1 MFKRIFHLF
10 LCAFF
15 TIHVCGDN
23 FYYNTFNNHGV
34 LGLINMPTARIYE
47 EGSVGVTVYD
57 GTPDQKITVTSSP
70 YDWLEASFFYT
81 NIQGKPYPGFEYQDY
96 KDKGFNLKLKIKE
109 EGIFPAIAIGINDI
123 AGTGFY
129 SAEYIVASYGINNLD
144 FHFGVGWG
152 NLNKDDSKFKNPLVY
167 ISDKFESRPLQY
179 EDQGG
184 QFQLSRYFSDKNIS
198 PYFGFSY
205 AINPKIL
212 IKLERDTT
220 NTNSRISF
228 DEPKSEFSLG
238 MDYIINKNFVSGLS
252 FERNNYI
259 SLRFTYKI
267 DASKSEDSSGY
278 GGFKSIEKIPN
289 QDEYTSFIRSI
300 ENNGI
305 GVNKLVESADFI
317 GLELTQYMHPNLDIV
332 EDIIYSAKIDSGV
345 AKDLKVDYRI
355 ADLQAFSNFD
365 EKEDKNIVYARE
377 KKPNFSSRN
386 RLNIRPFLAARE
398 GFFRYSIFA
407 ENNTQWVMKDNFH
420 FTSNIKYSI
429 KDNFDDL
436 VIPPEDVYPKQVRS
450 DIKDYLREYDNGV
463 IIGRAQ
469 FDYYKT
475 LSKNNHIMLTAG
487 VLEDMYSGYGFE
499 YLNFNSKNNYAYGF
513 EIFNV
518 KKRDYKMRFGTLDF
532 QTTSAFANFYYR
544 NSFMVPFDMKISHG
558 KYLAGDIGT
567 TIELM
572 RTFKNGTQLGVF
584 ASFTDVSS
592 EDFGEGSFDKGI
604 FFNIPIYRNFVNY
617 SWRPL
622 TKDPGAKLIRMNTLH
637 DLLIR
642 FKPFNE
648 QN

>member
-1 MFKRIFHLF
+1 
-10 LCAFF
+10 
-15 TIHVCGDN
+15 
-23 FYYNTFNNHGV
+23 
-34 LGLINMPTARIYE
+34 MPTARIYE
-47 EGSVGVTVYD
+47 EGAVGVTVYD
-57 GTPDQKITVTSSP
+57 GTPDQKITVTSTP

-81 NIQGKPYPGFEYQDY
+81 NIQGMPYPGFEYQDY

-167 ISDKFESRPLQY
+167 ISDKFETRPVQY

-184 QFQLSRYFSDKNIS
+184 QFQPSRYFSDKNIS

-238 MDYIINKNFVSGLS
+238 MDYLINKNFVAGLS

-278 GGFKSIEKIPN
+278 GGYKSTEKILN
-289 QDEYTSFIRSI
+289 QDKYSSFIRSI

-317 GLELTQYMHPNLDIV
+317 GLELTQFMHPNLDII
-332 EDIIYSAKIDSGV
+332 EDIIYSAKIDNEVS
-345 AKDLKVDYRI
+345 KDLKVDYRI
-355 ADLQAFSNFD
+355 ADLQAYSDFD
-365 EKEDKNIVYARE
+365 EKEDQNTVYTRE
-377 KKPNFSSRN
+377 KKSNFSSRN
-386 RLNIRPFLAARE
+386 SLNFRPFLAARE
-398 GFFRYSIFA
+398 GFFRYSILA
-407 ENNTQWVMKDNFH
+407 ENNSQWVTKDNLH

-436 VIPPEDVYPKQVRS
+436 VIPPVDVYPKQVRS
-450 DIKDYLREYDNGV
+450 DIKDYLREYDDGV
-463 IIGRAQ
+463 KIGRAQ

-475 LSKNNHIMLTAG
+475 LSSNNHIMVTAG
-487 VLEDMYSGYGFE
+487 ILEDMYSGYGFE

-513 EIFNV
+513 EVFNV
-518 KKRDYKMRFGTLDF
+518 KKRDYKMRFGNLDF

-544 NSFMVPFDMKISHG
+544 NSFIFPFDMKISHG

-584 ASFTDVSS
+584 ATFTDVSS
-592 EDFGEGSFDKGI
+592 EDFGEGSFDKGV
-604 FFNIPIYRNFVNY
+604 FFNIPIYKNFVNY
-617 SWRPL
+617 TWRPL
-622 TKDPGAKLIRMNTLH
+622 TKDPGAKLNRMHTLH
-637 DLLIR
+637 DLLVK
-642 FKPFNE
+642 FKPFDE
-648 QN
+648 